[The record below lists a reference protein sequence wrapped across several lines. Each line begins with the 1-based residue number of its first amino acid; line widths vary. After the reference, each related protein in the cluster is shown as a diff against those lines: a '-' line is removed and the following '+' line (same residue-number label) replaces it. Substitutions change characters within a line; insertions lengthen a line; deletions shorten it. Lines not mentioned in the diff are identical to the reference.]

1 MPDVPISGQR
11 KPDGI
16 YTNCFEV
23 GASAYELVIDFG
35 FRNPEED
42 QCRVHTRILT
52 SPALANLL
60 LRLLERSV
68 TEYEAR
74 FEKLPAPTATGGP
87 QQP

>member
-1 MPDVPISGQR
+1 MADAPLSASR

-16 YTNCFEV
+16 YSNCFEV

-35 FRNPEED
+35 FRNPEEE

-52 SPALANLL
+52 SPALASLL

-68 TEYEAR
+68 KEYEAR
-74 FEKLPAPTATGGP
+74 FEKLPLPAPAGGP